1 MIQIRIT
8 PHLIVCII
16 LMIMKKTRIFEN
28 TDGSEIQNIDSGHI
42 IKQYIEDLTTKED
55 SILGQTVLQFIACTK
70 DSPTD
75 DPTLIMRNMR
85 QVMNG
90 LKNYLIITGE
100 GELFQLL
107 KLERA
112 KLSPDQFLDLD
123 MILEEAMQNL
133 IVRPLREHLEL
144 IFIQDFTRSGCFQLL
159 SRNITSALP
168 LSCTEFNI
176 PQELELN
183 LNSLVDICRN
193 SLTRMREAFSPS
205 DKLACFLE
213 IMNHV
218 FQSVSPAREISLSQI
233 CSILCYLLI
242 QTNWDTMEIECE
254 YMWGLLPPT
263 LLAKEGGYYLS
274 LLSCSVHMIK
284 NMFKHNQQEE
294 GGRTASLSSSSILHV
309 SVPDEET
316 NTLAQWSIPTR
327 PGMVVRDTTRCLQAS
342 LQCHGDWALFSY
354 NRGEGEHLLGDEVE
368 IDSLLAHQGD
378 TSAMLV
384 FKRRDMKILLP

>member
-1 MIQIRIT
+1 MDTSDRLESLTSDDSNKDNSTLDRMYYTDDSDKI
-8 PHLIVCII
+8 H
-16 LMIMKKTRIFEN
+16 IFEN
-28 TDGSEIQNIDSGHI
+28 TDGSKKQNIDSGQI

-123 MILEEAMQNL
+123 MILEEVMQNL

-159 SRNITSALP
+159 SRNITSALS

-176 PQELELN
+176 PQELEPN
-183 LNSLVDICRN
+183 LKSLVDICRN

-213 IMNHV
+213 IINHV
-218 FQSVSPAREISLSQI
+218 FQSVSI
-233 CSILCYLLI
+233 Y
-242 QTNWDTMEIECE
+242 
-254 YMWGLLPPT
+254 
-263 LLAKEGGYYLS
+263 
-274 LLSCSVHMIK
+274 
-284 NMFKHNQQEE
+284 F
-294 GGRTASLSSSSILHV
+294 SSI
-309 SVPDEET
+309 
-316 NTLAQWSIPTR
+316 
-327 PGMVVRDTTRCLQAS
+327 
-342 LQCHGDWALFSY
+342 
-354 NRGEGEHLLGDEVE
+354 
-368 IDSLLAHQGD
+368 
-378 TSAMLV
+378 
-384 FKRRDMKILLP
+384 